1 MDSSSSSNQPLST
14 TINSQ
19 VSAFLITPFPQRG
32 DSDNSSLVF
41 VNQCHA
47 QISPPQPNFGLSHQS
62 LLWLEVVCAD
72 EEVYDA
78 ILMTDIQDNNAPGW
92 WKRTQKY
99 KILGLV
105 LVASAAIIAAVAVVA
120 GSQNDPTRSNAATDP
135 VMTSTASTTIVT
147 SNTSTS
153 MPATISVSEI
163 YLLHAQQ

>member
-1 MDSSSSSNQPLST
+1 LDSLLDSSSSSNQPLSI

-19 VSAFLITPFPQRG
+19 VGAFLITPLG
-32 DSDNSSLVF
+32 
-41 VNQCHA
+41 
-47 QISPPQPNFGLSHQS
+47 ISPPQPNFGLSHQS
-62 LLWLEVVCAD
+62 LLRLEAVCVD

-105 LVASAAIIAAVAVVA
+105 FVASTAIIAAVAVVA
-120 GSQNDPTRSNAATDP
+120 GSRNDPTRSNAATDP
-135 VMTSTASTTIVT
+135 VMTSTASTTIMT